1 MLGIFYGYLNS
12 VKLMRLQV
20 FLSHSG
26 ACSRRKALELV
37 KSGKVKVN
45 GSIVIEPSYPIDSSK
60 DSVCLNNK
68 KVFLKEKVY
77 ILLNKP
83 RGVTTTKKDYFA
95 EKTVMD
101 LLPSEYK
108 HLNPV
113 GRLDKDTTGL
123 LMLTNDGDLAYKLSH
138 PSFSIDRI
146 YIVYLDKE
154 LNENHRKILEK
165 GIDLDGELAF
175 PCKIIPIG
183 NKKIKVIIHQGR
195 KRQIRRM
202 FIELRYKV
210 AGLERIG
217 FGSLD
222 LGSLALGSWR
232 KVSYQELVNLKET
245 IEKNE
250 Q

>member
-1 MLGIFYGYLNS
+1 
-12 VKLMRLQV
+12 MRLQV

-26 ACSRRKALELV
+26 VCSRRRALELV
-37 KSGKVKVN
+37 KFGKVKVN
-45 GSIVIEPSYPIDSSK
+45 GSIVAEPSYQVEPSK
-60 DSVCLNNK
+60 DSVYLNNK

-101 LLPSEYK
+101 LLPPEYK
-108 HLNPV
+108 YLNPV

-123 LMLTNDGDLAYKLSH
+123 LMLTNDGDLAHQLSH
-138 PSFSIDRI
+138 PSFSIDRV
-146 YIVYLDKE
+146 YIVHLDKE
-154 LNENHRKILEK
+154 LNENHRKMLEK
-165 GIDLDGELAF
+165 GIDLDGELTF

-183 NKKIKVIIHQGR
+183 DKKIKVIIHQGR

-202 FIELRYKV
+202 FIELRYRV

-222 LGSLALGSWR
+222 MGSLALGSWR
-232 KVSYQELVNLKET
+232 KVSYQELVNLKEI
-245 IEKNE
+245 IEKSNK
-250 Q
+250 